1 VKTKSVSYFPSMIC
15 RSLEVLS
22 ERIPQSDEA
31 QLCSLLQ
38 ASRSVFMSLKD
49 LPMIEQENKSI
60 AIALSSE
67 IRSVAEVVVDRV
79 ASRCAQIVS
88 LAKPSTLRQLLADLI
103 HIALPAHELVSA
115 VEREVKSRLE
125 IADKLENATSYEAI
139 FNLTMKF
146 ESETKSNSAAPW
158 NIFKAI
164 LSSFFSSDADAE
176 LNSSIDSI
184 DIETARQ
191 LFMKA
196 ESLRRL
202 HGSTGLTHSFD
213 SIFELGRCLELVQEY
228 KLLSQ
233 LWDGP
238 IASVT

>member
-1 VKTKSVSYFPSMIC
+1 VAGIVKTKAVSYFPSMVT

-22 ERIPQSDEA
+22 ERIPHFDEA

-38 ASRSVFMSLKD
+38 ASRSVLISLKD
-49 LPMIEQENKSI
+49 HPKIEKESDDI
-60 AIALSSE
+60 AFGSSAE
-67 IRSVAEVVVDRV
+67 MRNVAEVVVDRV
-79 ASRCAQIVS
+79 ASQCAQIVCA
-88 LAKPSTLRQLLADLI
+88 AKPSTLRQLLAELM
-103 HIALPAHELVSA
+103 HIALPAHELVNA
-115 VEREVKSRLE
+115 IEKEVKSRLS

-158 NIFKAI
+158 DLLKAS
-164 LSSFFSSDADAE
+164 LSSFFSSDAEAQPD
-176 LNSSIDSI
+176 SPIDMES
-184 DIETARQ
+184 ARQ

-202 HGSTGLTHSFD
+202 HGSAGLTHSFD

-228 KLLSQ
+228 KSQ
-233 LWDGP
+233 SRCWNR
-238 IASVT
+238 T